1 MAFASSFFFP
11 CYTYTQARA
20 VALSN
25 CKNDA
30 LFMIFTNTKVKKKK
44 SPVMGGGRSL
54 YSPKKAA
61 RAGTRPLLFQLH
73 RLFLSLPLHRW
84 DAAVLKGWRGEKNN
98 NLDAR
103 TTTAP
108 PRPDGAASALFHN
121 RQSILKRATGAGGR
135 PAGRRER
142 EREQGGATREC
153 HRSNQTCRTDRGR
166 TAVPTMQHTAETTE
180 LCALEVQ
187 WA

>member
-1 MAFASSFFFP
+1 
-11 CYTYTQARA
+11 
-20 VALSN
+20 
-25 CKNDA
+25 
-30 LFMIFTNTKVKKKK
+30 
-44 SPVMGGGRSL
+44 MGGGRSL

-73 RLFLSLPLHRW
+73 RLFLSLPPHRW

-108 PRPDGAASALFHN
+108 PRPDGAASALFNN

-142 EREQGGATREC
+142 ERESKAERPENATGPIR
-153 HRSNQTCRTDRGR
+153 RAGR
-166 TAVPTMQHTAETTE
+166 TVDGLQYPRCNTLRRLQS
-180 LCALEVQ
+180 CAR
-187 WA
+187 